1 VLAMVDL
8 YRFNDKELQLLL
20 KSITIVID
28 TRETSFAHITKWFDD
43 KKIPYITQKI
53 ESADYS
59 FYIPAAPELGIARDL
74 YFTDKIS
81 IERKGDLVE
90 LSGNFTGDRLRIES
104 EFIRHKGKM
113 ILLIEDADYA
123 DIIKHNYRTEYK
135 PESFLATLHS
145 FSERYDIPF
154 TFMKDKKCSGQFVYY
169 TFYYW
174 LRNFLLHK

>member
-1 VLAMVDL
+1 MIDF
-8 YRFNDKELQLLL
+8 YRYTDKELQTLL
-20 KSITIVID
+20 KSIVVIQD
-28 TRETSFAHITKWFDD
+28 SREQQADHIASWFTE
-43 KKIPYITQKI
+43 KKIPYVTQKI

-59 FYIPAAPELGIARDL
+59 FYLPANPELGIVKDL

-81 IERKGDLVE
+81 VERKGDLTE
-90 LSGNFTGDRLRIES
+90 LSGNFTNDRLRIES

-113 ILLIEDADYA
+113 LLLIEDADYT

-154 TFMKDKKCSGQFVYY
+154 TFMKDKKCSGQFIYF